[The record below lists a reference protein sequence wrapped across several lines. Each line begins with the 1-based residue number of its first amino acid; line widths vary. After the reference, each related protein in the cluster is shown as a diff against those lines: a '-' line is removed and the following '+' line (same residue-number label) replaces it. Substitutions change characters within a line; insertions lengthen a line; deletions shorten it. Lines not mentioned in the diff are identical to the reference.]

1 MRSVERRNATFQQ
14 WQALLTNRAKRQAS
28 GELIVQGVRPIS
40 LAAAAGVPFV
50 SLLFDGRARPSSWA
64 ADLMASGLAPVVR
77 VAPDLLAEL
86 GERSDGAP
94 ELLAVVRHP
103 GVDDVAVL
111 PDVGDVRDVLVV
123 AFDRPSSP
131 GNIGSLVR
139 SADALG
145 AHAVVV
151 TGHAAD
157 PWDPQSVRA
166 STGSIF
172 SLPVL
177 RLSGPAPLLEW
188 AAGRATVVGTDET
201 GDVDLPAAPLTGP
214 AVVVIGNE
222 TTGMSRA
229 WRDGC
234 DVTVRIPMT
243 GGASSLNAAA
253 AGAVVLY
260 EALRQRSEA
269 SQRPVAS

>member
-1 MRSVERRNATFQQ
+1 MRVVERRNATFQQ
-14 WQALLTNRAKRQAS
+14 WQALLTNRSKRQAS
-28 GELIVQGVRPIS
+28 GELLVQGVRPIT

-50 SLLFDGRARPSSWA
+50 SLLFDGRPRPSSWA
-64 ADLMASGLAPVVR
+64 AELMASGVAPVVR
-77 VAPDLLAEL
+77 VAPELLAEL

-94 ELLAVVRHP
+94 ELLAVVRRP
-103 GVDDVAVL
+103 SDSLARLPAVAS
-111 PDVGDVRDVLVV
+111 PLVV
-123 AFDRPSSP
+123 VFDRPSSP
-131 GNIGSLVR
+131 GNVGSLVR

-151 TGHAAD
+151 AGHAAD

-166 STGSIF
+166 STGSVFTIPVMR
-172 SLPVL
+172 LP
-177 RLSGPAPLLEW
+177 GPAPLLSW
-188 AAGRATVVGTDET
+188 AASAAATIVGTDET
-201 GDVDLPAAPLTGP
+201 GTVELAGAPLAGA

-229 WRDGC
+229 WRDAC
-234 DVTVRIPMT
+234 DVVARIPMT

-260 EALRQRSEA
+260 EALRQRS
-269 SQRPVAS
+269 

>member
-1 MRSVERRNATFQQ
+1 MRAVERRNATFQQ
-14 WQALLTNRAKRQAS
+14 WQALLTNRSKRQSS
-28 GELIVQGVRPIS
+28 GQLLVQGVRPIS

-50 SLLFDGRARPSSWA
+50 SLLFDGRPRPSAWA
-64 ADLMASGLAPVVR
+64 ADLMASGVAPVVR
-77 VAPDLLAEL
+77 VAPSLLAEL

-94 ELLAVVRHP
+94 ELLAVVRRP
-103 GVDDVAVL
+103 DDTSLDRLPAVAD
-111 PDVGDVRDVLVV
+111 PLVV
-123 AFDRPSSP
+123 VFDRPVSP
-131 GNIGSLVR
+131 GNVGSLVR

-157 PWDPQSVRA
+157 PWDPQAVRA
-166 STGSIF
+166 STGSMFTI
-172 SLPVL
+172 PVL
-177 RLSGPAPLLEW
+177 RLPGPAPLVDW

-201 GDVDLPAAPLTGP
+201 GTVDLAEAPLAGG

-234 DVTVRIPMT
+234 DVVARIPMT

-260 EALRQRSEA
+260 EALRQRS
-269 SQRPVAS
+269 R

>member
-14 WQALLTNRAKRQAS
+14 WQALLTNRAKRQAA
-28 GELIVQGVRPIS
+28 GELLVQGVRPIS
-40 LAAAAGVPFV
+40 MALAAGVPFV
-50 SLLFDGRARPSSWA
+50 SLLVDGRERPSSWA
-64 ADLMASGLAPVVR
+64 AELMASGVAPVVR
-77 VAPDLLAEL
+77 VAPDLMAEL
-86 GERSDGAP
+86 GERSDGPP

-103 GVDDVAVL
+103 AVDDVAAL
-111 PDVGDVRDVLVV
+111 PVRPDVLVV

-177 RLSGPAPLLEW
+177 RLPGPGPLLGWASGP
-188 AAGRATVVGTDET
+188 GRAAVLGTDES
-201 GDVDLPAAPLTGP
+201 GDVDLPAAPLTAA

-234 DVTVRIPMT
+234 DLIVRIPMT

-260 EALRQRSEA
+260 EALRQRS
-269 SQRPVAS
+269 

>member
-1 MRSVERRNATFQQ
+1 VKAVERRNATFQQ
-14 WQALLTNRAKRQAS
+14 WQALLTNRAKRQTS
-28 GELIVQGVRPIS
+28 GELIVQGVRAIS
-40 LAAAAGVPFV
+40 MAAAAGVPFV
-50 SLLFDGRARPSSWA
+50 SLLFDGRPRPSSWA
-64 ADLMASGLAPVVR
+64 AELMASGLAPVVR

-103 GVDDVAVL
+103 GSDDVASL
-111 PDVGDVRDVLVV
+111 PDRPDVLVV

-145 AHAVVV
+145 AHAVAV

-177 RLSGPAPLLEW
+177 RLPGPAPLLGW
-188 AAGRATVVGTDET
+188 AAGRATVLGTDES
-201 GDVDLPAAPLTGP
+201 GDVDLPTAPLAAA

-234 DVTVRIPMT
+234 DLTVRIPMT

-260 EALRQRSEA
+260 EALRQRS
-269 SQRPVAS
+269 QRPADS

>member
-14 WQALLTNRAKRQAS
+14 WQALLTNRAKRQSS
-28 GELIVQGVRPIS
+28 GELIVQGVRPITM
-40 LAAAAGVPFV
+40 AAAAGVPFV

-64 ADLMASGLAPVVR
+64 ADLMAAGLAPVVR

-94 ELLAVVRHP
+94 ELLAVVRRP
-103 GVDDVAVL
+103 GTDSVAAL
-111 PDVGDVRDVLVV
+111 PDVRDVLVV
-123 AFDRPSSP
+123 VFDRPSSP
-131 GNIGSLVR
+131 GNIGSLMR

-222 TTGMSRA
+222 TTGMARA

-260 EALRQRSEA
+260 EALRQRS
-269 SQRPVAS
+269 QRPVSS

>member
-1 MRSVERRNATFQQ
+1 MKAVERRNATFQQ
-14 WQALLTNRAKRQAS
+14 WQALLTNRSKRQSS
-28 GELIVQGVRPIS
+28 GRLLVQGVRPIS

-50 SLLFDGRARPSSWA
+50 SLLFDGRPRPSSWA
-64 ADLMASGLAPVVR
+64 AELMASGLAPVVR
-77 VAPDLLAEL
+77 VAPELLAEL
-86 GERSDGAP
+86 GERADGAP
-94 ELLAVVRHP
+94 ELLAVVEHP
-103 GVDDVAVL
+103 GDDDVARL
-111 PDVGDVRDVLVV
+111 PSAADALVV
-123 AFDRPSSP
+123 VFDRPVSP
-131 GNIGSLVR
+131 GNVGSLVR

-157 PWDPQSVRA
+157 PWDPQAVRA

-172 SLPVL
+172 TIPVL
-177 RLSGPAPLLEW
+177 RLPGPGPVLEW
-188 AAGRATVVGTDET
+188 AAGRAPVIGTDESGT
-201 GDVDLPAAPLTGP
+201 VDLADAPLAGP

-222 TTGMSRA
+222 TAGMSRA

-234 DVTVRIPMT
+234 DIVARIPMT

-260 EALRQRSEA
+260 EALRQRSA
-269 SQRPVAS
+269 RPSS